1 MYLLSLKS
9 EGLAHLSY
17 VIGNDSQIIV
27 IDPRRDISEYG
38 RIASAK
44 GAAITHIFETHRNED
59 YVVGSIP
66 LAEKTGAEI
75 WHGSQL
81 PFEYGNAV
89 SDGQIFDFEEFKLEV
104 ISTPGHTDESI
115 SIAIYDSSFGNEAVG
130 VFTGDALFVGDVG
143 RTDFFPDRAD
153 EVAGN
158 LYESIFDKLLALGD
172 QALIYPAHGAGSVCG
187 SGMASR
193 EFSSLGYERKFNPR
207 LQLSRKDFIK
217 LKTGEHHYKPPYFSK
232 MEEYNLT
239 GSTISPV
246 PTVQPISSSKLAE
259 ALGKGTQVVDIR
271 TPEAFAGAFI
281 PGSVAIPSD
290 LLPVYAGW
298 LLNYDIDII
307 LVGDEST
314 CIDTA
319 IINLYRIGY
328 DRVNSYLHGGIREW
342 ETDGNNFCNI
352 PGIFAGDLAER
363 INAEKKQTILD
374 VRQKEEFDEG
384 HLPGALHIYL
394 GYLPDKLDEIPR
406 NQPII
411 TICDSGHRAIIAAS
425 ILKKAGFENV
435 KNCFGS
441 LAACKQLNCKI
452 VS

>member
-27 IDPRRDISEYG
+27 IDPKRDISEYCE
-38 RIASAK
+38 IASDK

-81 PFEYGNAV
+81 PFEYGNAA
-89 SDGQIFDFEEFKLEV
+89 SDDQIFDFEEFKLKV
-104 ISTPGHTDESI
+104 INTPGHTDESI
-115 SIAIYDSSFGNEAVG
+115 SIAIYDSAFGDEAVG

-153 EVAGN
+153 EVAEN
-158 LYESIFDKLLALGD
+158 LYDSIFKKLLPLGD

-193 EFSSLGYERKFNPR
+193 EFSSLGYERKFNPK
-207 LQLSRKDFIK
+207 LQLARKEFVSY
-217 LKTGEHHYKPPYFSK
+217 KTNEHHYKPPYFSK
-232 MEEYNLT
+232 MEEYNLK
-239 GSTISPV
+239 GPKLSAIPIPWPVSTSQLID
-246 PTVQPISSSKLAE
+246 
-259 ALGKGTQVVDIR
+259 ALCNGAQAVDIR
-271 TPEAFAGAFI
+271 TPEAFGGAFI

-290 LLPVYAGW
+290 MLPVYAGW
-298 LLNYDIDII
+298 LLNYDEDII
-307 LVGDEST
+307 LVGDENT

-328 DRVNSYLHGGIREW
+328 DRVHSFLHGGIQSW
-342 ETDGNNFCNI
+342 ETSGNKFDHI
-352 PGIFAGDLAER
+352 PGIFAGDLT
-363 INAEKKQTILD
+363 EKLKAGDNLTVLD
-374 VRQKEEFDEG
+374 VRKKEEFEDG
-384 HLPGALHIYL
+384 HLPGALHIFL
-394 GYLPDKLDEIPR
+394 GHLPDRLDEIPR
-406 NQPII
+406 DKPVI
-411 TICDSGHRAIIAAS
+411 TFCDSGRRAMIATS
-425 ILKKAGFENV
+425 ILKKAGFEQV
-435 KNCFGS
+435 ENCFGS
-441 LAACKQLNCKI
+441 IAACKKLDCKI
-452 VS
+452 IS